1 MKDPPPGHWEK
12 TVWFHLCADDVGLE
26 PLRSPSSTP
35 RPGSSRTSILSSQRF
50 SGASFFWP
58 LLIRWS
64 TISSAL
70 SFSAS
75 VSIGLGSTAASSSAY
90 LCAVPFLVL
99 AIAVIFPLLPAVF
112 SVRQD
117 ESNQD
122 GLILVVNFGN
132 KPVLVPADNDP
143 SPESG
148 AGAPRFGGAPAM
160 RSRRRMTRA

>member
-1 MKDPPPGHWEK
+1 MKDPPPGPTGKRRFGSTYARMMW
-12 TVWFHLCADDVGLE
+12 VSSLCALH
-26 PLRSPSSTP
+26 P
-35 RPGSSRTSILSSQRF
+35 RRRARAPRRTSILSSQRF

-58 LLIRWS
+58 LLIRWL

-75 VSIGLGSTAASSSAY
+75 VSIGLGSTAARSSAY

-148 AGAPRFGGAPAM
+148 AGARGLAERQPCDRVVE
-160 RSRRRMTRA
+160 

>member
-35 RPGSSRTSILSSQRF
+35 RPGSMRTSILSSQRP
-50 SGASFFWP
+50 SGVSFFSP

-75 VSIGLGSTAASSSAY
+75 VSIGLGSTAASSY